1 MSLRER
7 ARKAGCWLGG
17 HLIDGVADALSESLF
32 RALVALLAALLSG
45 LLGVGCRHGMATP
58 LRHLLPAAARTGCGP
73 QPARPQLAGRSRTAA
88 SNPLDGR
95 QATAESDA
103 LVSAGESLERAEEQ

>member
-17 HLIDGVADALSESLF
+17 HLIDGLADALSESLL
-32 RALVALLAALLSG
+32 RLLVALAAALLSG

-58 LRHLLPAAARTGCGP
+58 LRHLLPAAARIGCRP
-73 QPARPQLAGRSRTAA
+73 QPARPQLAGRSRTPA
-88 SNPLDGR
+88 SNP
-95 QATAESDA
+95 TS
-103 LVSAGESLERAEEQ
+103 SH